1 MRLRALSGVAFAV
14 AISFVAAG
22 LAPSAAAEPSDPG
35 DAPSG
40 PTISGTVT
48 LEAGAPAEWLGT
60 VQVSAQSIDGEH
72 YYSAEL
78 DPVTGEYALPN
89 LPANAYRLQFSADP
103 TWTEN
108 GVITPNL
115 IPEYFNDTTDWTAAE
130 LISVDST
137 DIDGVDATL
146 AQGRSIS
153 GVVELPQDVPAAWM
167 QGVTVNASAGSGAS
181 QSASVDPETGQY
193 TITGLLPDAY
203 RVHFYSSSF
212 WVGDERVTPNLV
224 AEYFDGTTRYADAT
238 LVDVTTEDASGVDA
252 SLSSGRSLSGTV
264 TLPESVPTGWLNG
277 VMVSANSADG
287 SGGGY
292 SSTFVDPS
300 TGAYELVGLPS
311 GSYKVQFQATSYWAD
326 GSYEHPNL
334 VAEYFDNAADW
345 SAASS
350 IDLSEGDVEG
360 IDAELSEGRSISG
373 RVTLPSDADPEW
385 IEDITVS
392 ASGITY
398 ASSKVDPETGMFA
411 IVGLA
416 PDTYEVKFAADS
428 YCPPGDT
435 CANLVTQYWQNAISP
450 SQANRVDVTQESK
463 SGIDASLYRGTEI
476 SGTVSLPSDAPADWL
491 RGVYVSAQ
499 HATLPAVSV
508 GQSVDPLTGAY
519 TIDRLPAGDYHVRFS
534 AFSYWS
540 DEGTVELNLGAEYYD
555 DAFSVADATIVSTTA
570 GNRSSVDAALD
581 YGGAISGEVDVSSLR
596 QMFPNSGFGLRLTD
610 TTGLTEF
617 YGFGDP
623 MYADMIPFQMSNLAP
638 GTYRLAI
645 ETSEWDSETE
655 TLRTTS
661 SQFLR
666 FGSQSSITIRV
677 GETKQN
683 LRLVARKPDAVLSG
697 TVITAGL
704 SNAPIDGILASAL
717 VYERVGNEWARM
729 PAARFDT
736 NTDGLTPY
744 RIAVP
749 SGTYT
754 VGFETDFATTE
765 VSAAEQWWRG
775 KQSLASATPIVVG
788 SGAEA
793 SGINGA
799 LGGAPFSDTA
809 GHDFYAEIAWLAS
822 TGVTRGWT
830 MPDGSVQFRPQ
841 QPILRGEMAAFLYRL
856 AGEPEFNVPAKS
868 PFVDVSTD
876 HVFFKEIAWLAAE
889 EISRGWD
896 TPRGVEFRAESSTAR
911 DVMAAFLYRYQGEPA
926 YSPEGA
932 SPFRDVAAGRVF
944 YPEIRWLAAEGI
956 STGWDVGAGC
966 REYRPMQ
973 NVLRSEMAAFLFRM
987 ENGGT
992 LPITSSS
999 CRG

>member
-1 MRLRALSGVAFAV
+1 M
-14 AISFVAAG
+14 
-22 LAPSAAAEPSDPG
+22 
-35 DAPSG
+35 
-40 PTISGTVT
+40 
-48 LEAGAPAEWLGT
+48 
-60 VQVSAQSIDGEH
+60 
-72 YYSAEL
+72 
-78 DPVTGEYALPN
+78 
-89 LPANAYRLQFSADP
+89 
-103 TWTEN
+103 
-108 GVITPNL
+108 
-115 IPEYFNDTTDWTAAE
+115 
-130 LISVDST
+130 
-137 DIDGVDATL
+137 
-146 AQGRSIS
+146 
-153 GVVELPQDVPAAWM
+153 
-167 QGVTVNASAGSGAS
+167 
-181 QSASVDPETGQY
+181 
-193 TITGLLPDAY
+193 
-203 RVHFYSSSF
+203 
-212 WVGDERVTPNLV
+212 
-224 AEYFDGTTRYADAT
+224 
-238 LVDVTTEDASGVDA
+238 
-252 SLSSGRSLSGTV
+252 
-264 TLPESVPTGWLNG
+264 
-277 VMVSANSADG
+277 
-287 SGGGY
+287 
-292 SSTFVDPS
+292 
-300 TGAYELVGLPS
+300 
-311 GSYKVQFQATSYWAD
+311 
-326 GSYEHPNL
+326 
-334 VAEYFDNAADW
+334 
-345 SAASS
+345 
-350 IDLSEGDVEG
+350 
-360 IDAELSEGRSISG
+360 
-373 RVTLPSDADPEW
+373 
-385 IEDITVS
+385 
-392 ASGITY
+392 
-398 ASSKVDPETGMFA
+398 
-411 IVGLA
+411 
-416 PDTYEVKFAADS
+416 
-428 YCPPGDT
+428 
-435 CANLVTQYWQNAISP
+435 
-450 SQANRVDVTQESK
+450 
-463 SGIDASLYRGTEI
+463 
-476 SGTVSLPSDAPADWL
+476 
-491 RGVYVSAQ
+491 SAQ

-666 FGSQSSITIRV
+666 FGSLSSITIKV

-911 DVMAAFLYRYQGEPA
+911 DVMAAFLYRYQEESA

-999 CRG
+999 CRL

>member
-14 AISFVAAG
+14 AISLVAAG
-22 LAPSAAAEPSDPG
+22 LAPSAAAEPSDPE

-40 PTISGTVT
+40 PTISGTVS

-60 VQVSAQSIDGEH
+60 VQVSAQSADGENFGW
-72 YYSAEL
+72 AAV
-78 DPVTGEYALPN
+78 DPETGEYSLTNLEPN
-89 LPANAYRLQFSADP
+89 DYRLQFSSYA
-103 TWTEN
+103 TWTEA
-108 GVITPNL
+108 GDIVPNL
-115 IPEYFNDTTDWTAAE
+115 VDEYYDDTTDWASAE
-130 LISVDST
+130 LITVNDS
-137 DIDGVDATL
+137 DVQGIDATL
-146 AQGRSIS
+146 AIGRTIS
-153 GVVELPQDVPAAWM
+153 GRVELPQEAPSEWL
-167 QGVTVNASAGSGAS
+167 QGVTVNASAGTGVSR
-181 QSASVDPETGQY
+181 SASVDPSTGEY
-193 TITGLLPDAY
+193 TISGLSSDEF
-203 RVHFYSSSF
+203 RVQFSASSF
-212 WVGDERVTPNLV
+212 WVDEVEVTPNLV
-224 AEYFDGTTRYADAT
+224 AEYYDDATNWADAT
-238 LVDVTTEDASGVDA
+238 LVAVTDSDASGIDAALSIGRAISGKVTIPGDVPAEWLKGVAVGATNADGGNPGYSASVDDVTGEYTIFGVAPGRYNVQFYALTYWAEEGGVRPNLLAEYFDDAPDLLSASPVDVTMGDVTGIDAELTEGRSISGTVTIPVDA
-252 SLSSGRSLSGTV
+252 EPDWLASVRVTASGEISSSIEVDPQTGEYELTGLSPGVYEVRFASDPECYGADATCPNLLPEYYDDALSAADATPVDVTGESLTGIDAALGLGTVISGTV
-264 TLPESVPTGWLNG
+264 TLPPGAPIEWLNG
-277 VMVSANSADG
+277 VRVAATPLSL
-287 SGGGY
+287 
-292 SSTFVDPS
+292 PS
-300 TGAYELVGLPS
+300 TGSSHSVDPATGEYRIAGLPP
-311 GSYKVQFQATSYWAD
+311 GPFHVQFFGSSYWS
-326 GSYEHPNL
+326 GGEWYPTNL
-334 VAEYFDNAADW
+334 VPEYFD
-345 SAASS
+345 
-350 IDLSEGDVEG
+350 
-360 IDAELSEGRSISG
+360 DA
-373 RVTLPSDADPEW
+373 
-385 IEDITVS
+385 
-392 ASGITY
+392 
-398 ASSKVDPETGMFA
+398 
-411 IVGLA
+411 
-416 PDTYEVKFAADS
+416 
-428 YCPPGDT
+428 
-435 CANLVTQYWQNAISP
+435 ANLM
-450 SQANRVDVTQESK
+450 E
-463 SGIDASLYRGTEI
+463 
-476 SGTVSLPSDAPADWL
+476 
-491 RGVYVSAQ
+491 
-499 HATLPAVSV
+499 
-508 GQSVDPLTGAY
+508 
-519 TIDRLPAGDYHVRFS
+519 
-534 AFSYWS
+534 
-540 DEGTVELNLGAEYYD
+540 
-555 DAFSVADATIVSTTA
+555 ATIVDTTA
-570 GNRSSVDAALD
+570 QDQQDIDAALD
-581 YGGAISGEVDVSSLR
+581 YGGTLSGEVDVSALR
-596 QMFPNSGFGLRLTD
+596 EIFPDNGFAMRLTD
-610 TTGLTEF
+610 ETGLIEVTGWGD
-617 YGFGDP
+617 GFFDDKVTFSMP
-623 MYADMIPFQMSNLAP
+623 NLRP
-638 GTYRLAI
+638 GTYRLAVD
-645 ETSEWDSETE
+645 TSSWDEQTGKY
-655 TLRTTS
+655 TTTS

-666 FGSQSSITIRV
+666 FGSQSSITLKV

-697 TVITAGL
+697 TMITAGL
-704 SNAPIDGILASAL
+704 SDAPIDGILASAL

-788 SGAEA
+788 SGVEA

-799 LGGAPFSDTA
+799 LGGVPFSDTA

-856 AGEPEFNVPAKS
+856 AGEPEFDVPAES

-911 DVMAAFLYRYQGEPA
+911 DVMAAFLYRYQQEPA
-926 YSPEGA
+926 YSPEAA

-999 CRG
+999 CRP